1 MQATNSINRVTL
13 VGYLDDHPYT
23 LGDKTTHA
31 QTILRVTTRDFSEEP
46 IGNNCILHRRHTV
59 VVTDFMA
66 REYIDLH
73 LKKRDGVFVE
83 GQLDYVHYG
92 VIEIV
97 ITPSYGHIR
106 RLGEPRVTELEQEFV
121 K

>member
-1 MQATNSINRVTL
+1 MRATNSINRVTL

-23 LGDKTTHA
+23 LGDNTTHA

-46 IGNNCILHRRHTV
+46 IRNSCILRRRHTV
-59 VVTDFMA
+59 VVTDFIV

-92 VIEIV
+92 ITEIT
-97 ITPSYGHIR
+97 INSSYGHVR
-106 RLGEPRVTELEQEFV
+106 RLGEPPVTEL
-121 K
+121 